1 MTKIPNILAAISNA
15 KYYPSADGLKTFG
28 NDGFAFGFAGKEGPG
43 RQYAVNKQVHEADIL
58 EVEANHQNGQVPAD
72 GIWTKTK
79 GTTIAVRTADCLP
92 VMLVD
97 RHASMVMAVHA
108 GWRGLCKGILSKAVE
123 TFAKQGIPASS
134 LLAAIGPAI
143 SRERYEVGSEVI
155 TSFFESPMN
164 LPYEISSLCVAKG
177 RGDRWHLDLQTAAT
191 ANLIM
196 TGIPS
201 EQLSLVQIC
210 TWSDN
215 NFHSFRRDGKN
226 AGSNIS
232 WITLK

>member
-1 MTKIPNILAAISNA
+1 MSKIPNFLAAISHAN
-15 KYYPSADGLKTFG
+15 YYPSAENLETFR
-28 NDGFAFGFAGKEGPG
+28 NNGFASGFAGKDGPG
-43 RQYAVNKQVHEADIL
+43 RQYAVNKQVHAADIL
-58 EVEANHQNGQVPAD
+58 EITADHQNGQVPAD

-97 RHASMVMAVHA
+97 RDASMVMAVHA
-108 GWRGLCKGILSKAVE
+108 GWRGLCKGILSNAVE

-143 SRERYEVGSEVI
+143 SRERYEVGTEVI

-164 LPYEISSLCVAKG
+164 LPDEIASICVAKG
-177 RGDRWHLDLQTAAT
+177 KNDRWHLDLQTAAT

-201 EQLSLVQIC
+201 NQLSLVQIC

-215 NFHSFRRDGKN
+215 NFYSYRREGKN
-226 AGSNIS
+226 VGSNIS
-232 WITLK
+232 WIALK